1 MEHKNLNVRL
11 ITILGIIVVY
21 KNQNITYTEK
31 SKILLYGHINVVV

>member
-21 KNQNITYTEK
+21 KNQNITYTENLK
-31 SKILLYGHINVVV
+31 FYYMVI